1 MKIGIIGSNGVLGQI
16 LTEQLSLRGH
26 DLSLFGRRS
35 DLWMYKFDV
44 LTDEPHEQMQKVD
57 CIIYLAW
64 ATKER
69 TDEVQSKHAEAAGRW
84 AEYCESIGVK
94 FVFIST
100 VLAHEKARSKY
111 GEYKFKAE
119 QLITNTSGKSLRVG
133 SVADDAYPLLLTKIR
148 HLGRKI
154 PAIKAF
160 ANWPIY
166 ALSSTTFT
174 NVVERISITNPS
186 ESIFWVAPK
195 TPTSLA
201 SIVSFEN
208 SRERTTKRVNGIVA
222 LLAKIPLNYTKI
234 DALKGFIDPLP
245 VREVLKVVKDMEIAA
260 LDWQNQLDS

>member
-35 DLWMYKFDV
+35 DLWTYKFDV
-44 LTDEPHEQMQKVD
+44 LIDNPHEQMRKVD

-84 AEYCESIGVK
+84 AEHCESIGVK

-119 QLITNTSGKSLRVG
+119 QLVTNANGKSLRVG

-148 HLGRKI
+148 QLGRKV
-154 PAIKAF
+154 PAVNAF
-160 ANWPIY
+160 VNWPIY
-166 ALSSTTFT
+166 ALSSSTFAK
-174 NVVERISITNPS
+174 VVEQIATTNPS

-201 SIVSFEN
+201 SVVSFEN
-208 SRERTTKRVNGIVA
+208 SRKRTTKRVNGIVA

-245 VREVLKVVKDMEIAA
+245 VIEILEVIKEVELAT
-260 LDWQNQLDS
+260 LDWRNQLNS